1 MQAEIKW
8 RMQDQTI
15 MPNHIIFEDINYY
28 SYFVTNNI
36 KSIESDVATF
46 FSS

>member
-15 MPNHIIFEDINYY
+15 MPKHIISKDINYY
-28 SYFVTNNI
+28 IYFVINNI
-36 KSIESDVATF
+36 KIIGSDVTTL

>member
-15 MPNHIIFEDINYY
+15 MPNHIISEDINYY
-28 SYFVTNNI
+28 AHFVINNI
-36 KSIESDVATF
+36 KSIGSDVATLI
-46 FSS
+46 